1 MRFPPIFVIYLH
13 SHSKHNNIVHSQ
25 NIDYNGVLPLFPPLS
40 LSLAFLTIWLAFMEH
55 STVYLI
61 VFSKLI
67 MRPFVLVTY
76 LGCFYLPMRVIM
88 IRSLE
93 VSVPFLPPCSLALLM
108 IQTHPSNIGRFT
120 SLSLTPTERALRTAL
135 RVLILDSAYHK
146 PLEGVIIS
154 ITEIQKEQ
162 PTTHTLEK

>member
-1 MRFPPIFVIYLH
+1 MWL
-13 SHSKHNNIVHSQ
+13 S
-25 NIDYNGVLPLFPPLS
+25 LFSPPPLS
-40 LSLAFLTIWLAFMEH
+40 PALLTIWLALMEH

-67 MRPFVLVTY
+67 MRPFVPVTY
-76 LGCFYLPMRVIM
+76 LGCFCLPVRVIT
-88 IRSLE
+88 ITRDFR
-93 VSVPFLPPCSLALLM
+93 PFSPSLPPSPPHDP
-108 IQTHPSNIGRFT
+108 THPSNIGRFT
-120 SLSLTPTERALRTAL
+120 SLSLTPTERPLRTAL

-162 PTTHTLEK
+162 PTTHTLEIVTIITIHNTG